1 MPLLPACR
9 PKGEAPVA
17 RIAGEPVT
25 RAEFEAYL
33 ESFPDKGGASALH
46 PDPVSRTVRA
56 DRLAEYIERRLFLRE
71 AGKQGIRIS
80 DEDLAARIGALFSS
94 APSGANGPGG
104 GQSELEAALAARG
117 MPLEEWKRRVR
128 EDMLIERLIARAGA
142 GGADIAEEQMREYF
156 SAHPDLFRRPEQFT
170 VRQIVVADQSLADK
184 MVRRVKEGASFELL
198 AREHSIGPEA
208 AAGGLMGTFS
218 RGDLPSAFEEAILP
232 LKPRQTSGVVKTE
245 FGYHVFKLDGRI
257 PGGMPRFAD
266 VRQQVRDLAAAEKR
280 EAAFQK
286 WKKNLLESAHVEILD
301 PSLRP

>member
-33 ESFPDKGGASALH
+33 ESFPDKGGASGLH

-80 DEDLAARIGALFSS
+80 DEDLAARIGALFPSG
-94 APSGANGPGG
+94 PSGAGGSSG

-128 EDMLIERLIARAGA
+128 EDMLIERLVARAGE
-142 GGADIAEEQMREYF
+142 GGADVTEEQAREYF
-156 SAHPDLFRRPEQFT
+156 SARPDLFRRPEQFT
-170 VRQIVVADQSLADK
+170 VRQIVVADPPLADQLA
-184 MVRRVKEGASFELL
+184 RRVKEGASFELL

-218 RGDLPSAFEEAILP
+218 RGDLPPAFEEAIGS

-245 FGYHVFKLDGRI
+245 FGYHVFKLDGRV
-257 PGGMPRFAD
+257 PGGMPRFGD
-266 VRQQVRDLAAAEKR
+266 VRQKARDLAAGEKR
-280 EAAFQK
+280 EAVFQK